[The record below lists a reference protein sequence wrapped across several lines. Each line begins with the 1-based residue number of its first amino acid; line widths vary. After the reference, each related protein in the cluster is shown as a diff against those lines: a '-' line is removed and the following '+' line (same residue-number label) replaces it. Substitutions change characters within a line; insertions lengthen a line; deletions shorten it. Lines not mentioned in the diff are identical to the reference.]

1 VEAGE
6 QQIGYEVAR
15 AGRDFLL
22 FGRTASNCI
31 TNPVLYMRYG
41 KWSELVCQTKKIR
54 AVFADVLYSFIILF
68 QDSEIEND
76 ICVYQKRIYLLFW
89 DALTCRESPTA
100 VRNKR
105 NPNFLMTKHEHSNKR
120 RKESTL

>member
-1 VEAGE
+1 MEASE
-6 QQIGYEVAR
+6 QQIRYEVAR

-22 FGRTASNCI
+22 FRRTASDRV
-31 TNPVLYMRYG
+31 TNPVLH
-41 KWSELVCQTKKIR
+41 VCEGEVWRVSVSVHEEQSNVCR
-54 AVFADVLYSFIILF
+54 RDLHFVRLF
-68 QDSEIEND
+68 QDSETND
-76 ICVYQKRIYLLFW
+76 TYTSRKKIRLKGMNV
-89 DALTCRESPTA
+89 LTCRESPTA